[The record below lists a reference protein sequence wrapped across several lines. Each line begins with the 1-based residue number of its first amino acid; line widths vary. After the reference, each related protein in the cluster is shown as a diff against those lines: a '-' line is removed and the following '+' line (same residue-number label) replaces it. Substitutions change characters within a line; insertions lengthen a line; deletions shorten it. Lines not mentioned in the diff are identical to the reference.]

1 VSLSVQLKIAGA
13 SLLLLAVAHAFF
25 PRRFNWTEELG
36 RLSRLNRQMFQVHTF
51 FIGLVLFM
59 FGLLSFCFTGAL
71 LQQTSLARVV
81 LGGLVLFWL
90 ARLGVQLFVYDPGL
104 WKGHRFNARIHWL
117 LTFLWTYYA
126 AIFGWALW
134 DQLRLG

>member
-1 VSLSVQLKIAGA
+1 VSLSGHLKIVGA
-13 SLLLLAVAHAFF
+13 SLLFLAVAHAFF

-36 RLSRLNRQMFQVHTF
+36 RLSKLNRQIFQVHCF
-51 FIGLVLFM
+51 FIALVLFM
-59 FGLLSFCFTGAL
+59 FGLLSLCFTETL
-71 LQQTSLARVV
+71 LERTPLARVV

-90 ARLGVQLFVYDPGL
+90 ARLIVQLFVYDPGL

-117 LTFLWTYYA
+117 FTFLWAYYI

-134 DQLRLG
+134 RQLRPG